1 MWFMFVSS
9 CFYVSYRA
17 FGGTP
22 GGSAIKNLPVN
33 EKDAILSLGWED
45 SLEKEMA
52 THSCILA
59 LEIPRTEEPAGYS
72 PWSQKESQT
81 GLSH

>member
-33 EKDAILSLGWED
+33 EKDADSIPGLGIFPGEGNGNP
-45 SLEKEMA
+45 LLY
-52 THSCILA
+52 SCLGNSKDRGA
-59 LEIPRTEEPAGYS
+59 CRLQS
-72 PWSQKESQT
+72 MESKRVT
-81 GLSH
+81 DGT